1 MKPISEIFAQ
11 DGFSEPRTAFGM
23 MVSGTMKRRDVPWS
37 TVIISIDDENGKVYD
52 HVSVKKAGWRNLR
65 PFTRAELAKLLPL
78 FFTIDELAHGVE
90 IENGATLH
98 IRRLRN
104 AKD

>member
-1 MKPISEIFAQ
+1 MKLIGEIFAQ
-11 DGFSEPRTAFGM
+11 DGFDAPRTAFGM
-23 MVSGTMKRRDVPWS
+23 IGSEIKRHGVPWS
-37 TVIISIDDENGKVYD
+37 MVVISIDDENGKVYD
-52 HVSVKKAGWRNLR
+52 HVSVKKVDRKNLR
-65 PFTRAELAKLLPL
+65 PFTKAELAKLLPL
-78 FFTIDELAHGVE
+78 FFTVDELAHGVE

>member
-1 MKPISEIFAQ
+1 VKTISEIFGQ
-11 DGFSEPRTAFGM
+11 DGFCEPRTAFGM
-23 MVSGTMKRRDVPWS
+23 IGGAMKRHDVPWS
-37 TVIISIDDENGKVYD
+37 TIIISIDNENGKAYD
-52 HVSVKKAGWRNLR
+52 HVSVKKADWRNSQ
-65 PFTRAELAKLLPL
+65 PFTRAELTKLLPL
-78 FFTIDELAHGVE
+78 FFTVDELAHGVE